1 MNANRHRPGWPNRS
15 IRLALPAGI
24 AIFSHPARPV
34 AETRYP
40 AAAWEMWQKGGVL
53 AAFKNDMEA

>member
-34 AETRYP
+34 AETYYP
-40 AAAWEMWQKGGVL
+40 SVARQMWRKGGAL

>member
-1 MNANRHRPGWPNRS
+1 
-15 IRLALPAGI
+15 
-24 AIFSHPARPV
+24 V